1 MFLSFFLLYAYSFY
15 FGGVLRWNKVE
26 SSPGVVYTGGKI
38 IGVLFCII
46 FGAMM
51 LGGAG
56 PHLKAIQEGR
66 VAGRIAFEA
75 IDHVPRIKIDEKGTK
90 KLENITG

>member
-1 MFLSFFLLYAYSFY
+1 
-15 FGGVLRWNKVE
+15 
-26 SSPGVVYTGGKI
+26 
-38 IGVLFCII
+38 
-46 FGAMM
+46 M

-75 IDHVPRIKIDEKGTK
+75 IDHVPSIKVNEPGTK
-90 KLENITG
+90 MVENITG